1 VKYKYRELDLFSPF
15 SKKQRLRRPI
25 IPISFSIGSIS
36 IRYEALIDSGAD
48 FSILP
53 TGLAEILEINLD
65 KCKRI
70 YFTSAT
76 GNVTL
81 GFVNNINI
89 DLDGKVFKT
98 EVVFANLAK
107 NVGILGQYGFFDKF
121 IVKFDLIKKEIELK
135 SKKSTLPPL

>member
-1 VKYKYRELDLFSPF
+1 MKFKYRKLDLPAPF
-15 SKKQRLRRPI
+15 SKTQKLQRPI
-25 IPISFSIGSIS
+25 IPISLSNGLIS

-53 TGLAEILEINLD
+53 TGLAEILEINIR

-76 GNVTL
+76 GEITEGYISKL
-81 GFVNNINI
+81 NI
-89 DLDGKVFKT
+89 DLDG
-98 EVVFANLAK
+98 EVISTNIVFANLPK

-121 IVKFDLIKKEIELK
+121 IVKFDLEKEEIEIK
-135 SKKSTLPPL
+135 ERT

>member
-1 VKYKYRELDLFSPF
+1 MKYRYRELDLFSPF
-15 SKKQRLRRPI
+15 SKKQKLQRPI
-25 IPISFSIGSIS
+25 IPISLNVGSIS

-65 KCKRI
+65 NCKRI

-76 GNVTL
+76 EDVTSGFISQINV
-81 GFVNNINI
+81 
-89 DLDGKVFKT
+89 DLDGKTFKT
-98 EVVFANLAK
+98 KIVFADLPQ

-121 IVKFDLIKKEIELK
+121 VVKFDLVEKEIELK
-135 SKKSTLPPL
+135 SKKSKSS

>member
-1 VKYKYRELDLFSPF
+1 MKFKYREFNLSSPF
-15 SKKQRLRRPI
+15 SKKQKLQRPI
-25 IPISFSIGSIS
+25 IPISLSSNSIY

-53 TGLAEILEINLD
+53 AGLVEILEINLD
-65 KCKRI
+65 KAKKI

-76 GNVTL
+76 GDVTT
-81 GFVNNINI
+81 GTISEINI
-89 DLDGKVFKT
+89 DLGEGIFKT
-98 EVVFANLAK
+98 RVVFANLPN

-135 SKKSTLPPL
+135 VRK